1 MNRDEQLKWAVGLAL
16 ATVIFVI
23 QFGYFAN
30 PRGGSW
36 PENSVEDPEWEAVRI
51 RAELPSA
58 DFVYVLSTC
67 PSCRPANDNVELL
80 QKSNPQSKFLWIHPS
95 MVDMPALMEVLGKS
109 YGIDDPTLR
118 GVTPVLY
125 GPARAWVGVPDV
137 MSATLEGT
145 MDGLRPFERMGA
157 SWDWLRH
164 GQSEVVR
171 RFQQYKW
178 YMIAIAGLIDGIN
191 PCAIAAIIFLLSYLT
206 LSGMRQSAL
215 QVGLLFA
222 LGSFAT
228 YFLIGAGLWRLAD
241 IGLGAYWGRRLIY
254 PALAF
259 ITLMVAILAFIEF
272 YQLVRSRQSDT
283 VLKLP
288 QSWIL
293 RVHEI
298 VRRVVRGNRA
308 LLLALPMGVVITLIE
323 FGCTGQVYLPTITYV
338 SSLPGGRLAV
348 VPVLLVYN
356 LAFIIPL
363 MTVIVAHHLAAGH
376 LDRPRAPV
384 PLPVV
389 RLVEALL
396 LGAISAYMPWST
408 YHAWYM

>member
-178 YMIAIAGLIDGIN
+178 YMIAIVDVNLPDCNGLQLAGTIRETDVTGQIKLLYITGDSAMAQELGSN
-191 PCAIAAIIFLLSYLT
+191 ECAIEGYIIKPF
-206 LSGMRQSAL
+206 
-215 QVGLLFA
+215 
-222 LGSFAT
+222 
-228 YFLIGAGLWRLAD
+228 
-241 IGLGAYWGRRLIY
+241 
-254 PALAF
+254 
-259 ITLMVAILAFIEF
+259 
-272 YQLVRSRQSDT
+272 
-283 VLKLP
+283 
-288 QSWIL
+288 
-293 RVHEI
+293 
-298 VRRVVRGNRA
+298 
-308 LLLALPMGVVITLIE
+308 GVEELIE
-323 FGCTGQVYLPTITYV
+323 KLSVLCRKSRLP
-338 SSLPGGRLAV
+338 L
-348 VPVLLVYN
+348 
-356 LAFIIPL
+356 
-363 MTVIVAHHLAAGH
+363 
-376 LDRPRAPV
+376 
-384 PLPVV
+384 
-389 RLVEALL
+389 
-396 LGAISAYMPWST
+396 
-408 YHAWYM
+408 